1 MADFVPE
8 LEETLSRRLL
18 KSAADD
24 RPVELPTLD
33 SVPVV
38 ILAGGRGTRLAPYT
52 SILPKPLMPVGDQS
66 ILEIVVEQLAS
77 CGARN
82 ISLCVGYLAH
92 LIRAV
97 FDHRRPTD
105 LVINYVY
112 EENALGTAAPLL
124 LVDGLDRTFIVMN
137 GDVLTTMDYRDLLRY
152 HREQGN
158 LLTIAA
164 HKRSI
169 KIDYGMLHLDAAA
182 RVEAFEEKPE
192 IISPVSMGVYVMEPE
207 VLAYI
212 PEEGSFD
219 FPDLV
224 QTLLGRGEPVGA
236 YVYDGAWFDI
246 GRPTDH
252 REAVNA
258 WVNAHDAEARVRPSP
273 NGQVSEPEELGDAHY
288 LQPGGA

>member
-1 MADFVPE
+1 MADFVTE
-8 LEETLSRRLL
+8 LEETRGRRLL
-18 KSAADD
+18 KSAADN

-52 SILPKPLMPVGDQS
+52 SILPKPLMPVGEQS

-77 CGARN
+77 CGARS

-97 FDHRRPTD
+97 FDHRTPTD
-105 LVINYVY
+105 VVINYVY

-137 GDVLTTMDYRDLLRY
+137 GDVLTTMDYRDLLRH

-182 RVEAFEEKPE
+182 RVEGFEEKPE
-192 IISPVSMGVYVMEPE
+192 IVSPVSMGVYVMEPE
-207 VLAYI
+207 VLAHI
-212 PEEGSFD
+212 PEGSFD

-236 YVYDGAWFDI
+236 YVYDGVWFDI
-246 GRPTDH
+246 GRPADH
-252 REAVNA
+252 QEAVNA
-258 WVNAHDAEARVRPSP
+258 WVNGDDGEPRARPSTKD
-273 NGQVSEPEELGDAHY
+273 QVSEPEELGDAHY
-288 LQPGGA
+288 LQPRGA